1 VSLLNRTSTLAVIKP
16 FLPMFDFLATPR
28 NPIQTFLLAA
38 FEVEI
43 AASSV
48 RVNPGEGGIRIRA
61 S

>member
-28 NPIQTFLLAA
+28 NPIQTFFLAA
-38 FEVEI
+38 FVVEV
-43 AASSV
+43 AASNI
-48 RVNPGEGGIRIRA
+48 RVNPGERRIRTRA